1 MITGIIGGIAGL
13 YFLVLI
19 VNFILKLVVK
29 EEQSW
34 MKVLDQ
40 ICAPAVEL
48 GKLVTKMI
56 FGDKKFDFDM
66 PLLMGALTVFVGS
79 AVVCTVLGIIGL

>member
-19 VNFILKLVVK
+19 VNFILKLVMK

-40 ICAPAVEL
+40 ICAPAVDL
-48 GKLVTKMI
+48 GKIVTKKL

-79 AVVCTVLGIIGL
+79 AVVCAVLGIIGL

>member
-1 MITGIIGGIAGL
+1 MISGIIGTIAGL

-29 EEQSW
+29 DEQPW

-40 ICAPAVEL
+40 ICEPAVGFDDFNATRCDRIWTDSGCTGL
-48 GKLVTKMI
+48 P
-56 FGDKKFDFDM
+56 GD
-66 PLLMGALTVFVGS
+66 L
-79 AVVCTVLGIIGL
+79 